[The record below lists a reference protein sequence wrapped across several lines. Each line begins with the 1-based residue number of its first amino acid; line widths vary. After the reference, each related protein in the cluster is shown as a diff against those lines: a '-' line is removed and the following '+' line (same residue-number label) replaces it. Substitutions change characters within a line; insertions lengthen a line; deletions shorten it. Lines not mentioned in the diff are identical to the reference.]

1 MNEMMTPARRW
12 ASLAVLVGAV
22 LLLAID
28 ATVLYLAV
36 PSLTADLS
44 PTASQVL
51 WIGDIYSLALAGLL
65 VTMGN
70 LADRIGRKKL
80 LLIGA
85 AAFGLAS
92 ILAAFAPTAEVLIA
106 ARLLLGVA
114 GATIM
119 PSTLSLIRNIFTDPI
134 ERTRAIA
141 IWSAA
146 AASGIALGPLVGGA
160 LLENFWWGSVFL
172 INLPVMAL
180 VIGLGAWLLPES
192 RNPNPGRFDLISSG
206 LSMLTIVPFV
216 YTIKQ
221 VAGGKFDLLTAVAII
236 ASILG
241 GILFV
246 RRQRRTAFPMI
257 DVDLFRVPAFSGA
270 VLVNFISVFALS
282 GVLFFFSQYL
292 QLARGLSPLQA
303 GLAQLPAA
311 LSAMAAVAVVGFL
324 LTRLGRGR
332 AIAVALITGAVG
344 LGLLA
349 ALESNEQLAWILL
362 AVVPLGLG
370 IGVAET
376 LSVDAVVSAVKP
388 TKAGAAASVAETAYE
403 LGIAL
408 GIAILGSLMT
418 VFYRGGLDLP
428 AEVPDRVAAQAEDSL
443 ASATAVL
450 EPGSSALE
458 AAQHAFVGAM
468 QSTTLIA
475 GAVMVVAAIVA
486 FTLIPNNKDAVTA
499 DH

>member
-1 MNEMMTPARRW
+1 M
-12 ASLAVLVGAV
+12 V
-22 LLLAID
+22 
-28 ATVLYLAV
+28 
-36 PSLTADLS
+36 
-44 PTASQVL
+44 
-51 WIGDIYSLALAGLL
+51 
-65 VTMGN
+65 
-70 LADRIGRKKL
+70 
-80 LLIGA
+80 
-85 AAFGLAS
+85 
-92 ILAAFAPTAEVLIA
+92 
-106 ARLLLGVA
+106 
-114 GATIM
+114 
-119 PSTLSLIRNIFTDPI
+119 
-134 ERTRAIA
+134 
-141 IWSAA
+141 
-146 AASGIALGPLVGGA
+146 
-160 LLENFWWGSVFL
+160 
-172 INLPVMAL
+172 
-180 VIGLGAWLLPES
+180 
-192 RNPNPGRFDLISSG
+192 
-206 LSMLTIVPFV
+206 
-216 YTIKQ
+216 
-221 VAGGKFDLLTAVAII
+221 
-236 ASILG
+236 G

-246 RRQRRTAFPMI
+246 RRQRKTASPMI

-332 AIAVALITGAVG
+332 AIGVALITGAVG

-349 ALESNEQLAWILL
+349 ALESSEQLAWVLL

-388 TKAGAAASVAETAYE
+388 AKAGAAASVAETAYE
-403 LGIAL
+403 LGVAL
-408 GIAILGSLMT
+408 GIAILGSLMS

-428 AEVPDRVAAQAEDSL
+428 TGVPGEVAARVEDSL

-450 EPGSSALE
+450 EPGSPVLE
-458 AAQHAFVGAM
+458 AAQHAFVSAM

-475 GAVMVVAAIVA
+475 GGVMVLAAIVA